1 MARRDYQQAA
11 RPDHEAHIESAAM
24 TDTARP
30 GLKRGF
36 PFLLL
41 PTFLGAANRA
51 KRREKGDAVRT
62 LVFTGIATAVAF
74 ALFAVSFWLAWQLT
88 DYEEL
93 GEYLLRLGLSWLFL
107 TFLSFLAFSALVTSL
122 STFFLSEDLRL
133 LLAAPISQTRLFY
146 SRYSTTLIQSS
157 WMVLAFLTP
166 VLLGIGLAR
175 CAPGSYYLT
184 IPLVLA
190 PFVVIP
196 VAFGCVVTLMLVNV
210 FPAKRARDILMLTG
224 LLFAV
229 AIVMLLRFIRPERLL
244 SVRSL
249 PDITAFFATLQS
261 PITPLFPSFWAGEAT
276 FAPLVDRTGWLY
288 LVALWTTALASTL
301 IARMAFGALYFEGFS
316 KSQEARKARFSRLA
330 FMDTLARFL
339 PLSPSSRSLFLKDM
353 KIFMRDS
360 TQWSQLLLLLAL
372 VAVYLYN
379 FSVLDLDRVPYM
391 GRVVRNVYAFVNLA
405 MASFVLSSIAVRF
418 VFPAVSMEST
428 SFWILRSSPVSM
440 SSFLW
445 SKFATGFAPIVF
457 FSTFLTVVANE
468 MLGVHPFLKVLT
480 AVAVVFMS
488 LALVGLAAGLGA
500 QYPRFGAENVNQIA
514 GSYGGVVF
522 MVTAVAFICIEIAL
536 LAWPTSIF
544 LYYDFRD
551 RPIPGPR
558 QAAMVLGIVAALSLS
573 LTVFYVSMK
582 RGIAALTRLAA

>member
-1 MARRDYQQAA
+1 
-11 RPDHEAHIESAAM
+11 M
-24 TDTARP
+24 TATSVP
-30 GLKRGF
+30 GFKQGF

-41 PTFLGAANRA
+41 PTYLGAANRA
-51 KRREKGDAVRT
+51 KRREKGDTVRT
-62 LVFTGIATAVAF
+62 IVFGGIAIAVAF
-74 ALFAVSFWLAWQLT
+74 TLFAVSFWLTWQLS
-88 DYEEL
+88 DYDEL
-93 GEYLLRLGLSWLFL
+93 GEYLLRLGISWLFL

-122 STFFLSEDLRL
+122 STFFLSEDLKL
-133 LLAAPISQTRLFY
+133 LLATPIPQTKLFY
-146 SRYSTTLIQSS
+146 SRYARTLLQSS

-175 CAPGSYYLT
+175 CAPTAYYLT
-184 IPLVLA
+184 VPLVLT

-196 VAFGCVVTLMLVNV
+196 VAFGCMVTLLLVNV

-261 PITPLFPSFWAGEAT
+261 PITPLLPSFWAGEAT
-276 FAPLVDRTGWLY
+276 FAPLLDRTGWLY
-288 LVALWTTALASTL
+288 LIALWTTALASTL
-301 IARMAFGALYFEGFS
+301 MARMAFGALYFEGFS
-316 KSQEARKARFSRLA
+316 KSQEARKARFSQLR
-330 FMDTLARFL
+330 FMDRIASWL
-339 PLSPSSRSLFLKDM
+339 PVSTSGRSLLLKDV

-372 VAVYLYN
+372 VAVYIYN

-391 GRVVRNVYAFVNLA
+391 GRVIRNAYGFVNLA

-428 SFWILRSSPVSM
+428 SFWIVRTSPVSM
-440 SSFLW
+440 SAFLW
-445 SKFATGFAPIVF
+445 SKFATGFVPIVF
-457 FSTFLTVVANE
+457 FATFLTIVANQ

-480 AVAVVFMS
+480 AVAVIFMS

-522 MVTAVAFICIEIAL
+522 MVSAVAFISVEIAL
-536 LAWPTSIF
+536 LSWPTSIF
-544 LYYDFRD
+544 LYYDFAG
-551 RPIPGPR
+551 RPIPPTRLVIMVTGIT
-558 QAAMVLGIVAALSLS
+558 AAAALSLVV
-573 LTVFYVSMK
+573 LRVSMQ
-582 RGIAALTRLAA
+582 RGIKALTALAG

>member
-1 MARRDYQQAA
+1 
-11 RPDHEAHIESAAM
+11 M
-24 TDTARP
+24 TATALP

-41 PTFLGAANRA
+41 PTFFGAANRA
-51 KRREKGDAVRT
+51 SRREKGDAIRT
-62 LVFTGIATAVAF
+62 VVFGGIAIAVAV
-74 ALFAVSFWLAWQLT
+74 ALFAVSFWLTWQLT

-93 GEYLLRLGLSWLFL
+93 GEYLLRLGISWLFL

-122 STFFLSEDLRL
+122 STFFLSEDLKL
-133 LLAAPISQTRLFY
+133 LLAAPIPQTRLFY
-146 SRYSTTLIQSS
+146 SRYARTLIQSS

-166 VLLGIGLAR
+166 VLIGIGVAR
-175 CAPGSYYLT
+175 CAPNSYYLT
-184 IPLVLA
+184 IPLVMA

-196 VAFGCVVTLMLVNV
+196 VAFGCIVTLMLVNV

-249 PDITAFFATLQS
+249 PDVTAFFATLQS
-261 PITPLFPSFWAGEAT
+261 PITPLLPSFWAGEAT
-276 FAPLVDRTGWLY
+276 FAPLMNRTGWLY
-288 LVALWTTALASTL
+288 LIALWTTALASTL
-301 IARMAFGALYFEGFS
+301 IARMAYGALYFEGFS

-330 FMDTLARFL
+330 FMDIVASWL
-339 PLSPSSRSLFLKDM
+339 PLSPSSRSLFLKDV

-360 TQWSQLLLLLAL
+360 TQWSQLLLLMAL

-379 FSVLDLDRVPYM
+379 FNVLDLDRVPGM

-428 SFWILRSSPVSM
+428 SFWIVRSSPVSM
-440 SSFLW
+440 PSFLW
-445 SKFATGFAPIVF
+445 SKFTIGFAPIVF
-457 FSTFLTVVANE
+457 FATFLTVVANQ
-468 MLGVHPFLKVLT
+468 MLGVHPFLKALT

-500 QYPRFGAENVNQIA
+500 IYPRFGAENVNQIA

-522 MVTAVAFICIEIAL
+522 MVTAVAFICIEIAM

-551 RPIPGPR
+551 LPIPTAR
-558 QAAMVLGIVAALSLS
+558 RIAMVAGILGSFGLSVA
-573 LTVFYVSMK
+573 VFHYSMK
-582 RGIAALTRLAA
+582 RGSRALTELAA